1 MTYSERLH
9 APWTWWLV
17 GLGFEVCIAVAV
29 LAYLPLPAGITVC
42 ALFLVAVIAGILAY
56 GGIVVRVDESGLNV
70 GRYRLESR
78 YIAAAEPY
86 EGEAA
91 REALGPAAD
100 PRAFLFTRPF
110 ITDVVRIDLDDLAD
124 PHPYWLVS
132 TRRPKDLAAA
142 LRALPAKEVTVR

>member
-1 MTYSERLH
+1 VYRGGGARLPSAACRH
-9 APWTWWLV
+9 RRLR
-17 GLGFEVCIAVAV
+17 
-29 LAYLPLPAGITVC
+29 PLP
-42 ALFLVAVIAGILAY
+42 
-56 GGIVVRVDESGLNV
+56 GGGHRGDPGLR
-70 GRYRLESR
+70 GYRLESR